1 MKVFVT
7 GVNGQLGHDVVNELN
22 ASGHTAIGSDLKS
35 VYSGITDGTFVT
47 RAPYISLDIT
57 REDAVFKAID
67 QVKPDALVHCAAWT
81 AVDAA
86 EEPDNRK
93 TVFAVNE
100 EGTRHIARASRAVH
114 AKMVYISTDYVFDG
128 TGTEPWQ
135 ADCTEFA
142 PQNVYGESKLAGEK
156 AVRETLESYFI
167 VRTAWVFGLNGKN
180 FVRTMVTLGKTH
192 RQLRVV
198 SDQIGTPTYTPDLAR
213 LLVDMVQTER
223 FGTYHATNEGGFIS
237 WADFATEIFR
247 QTGQDVEVFPVTT
260 AEYGLSKAKRPFN
273 SRLSKEKLAQAG
285 FERLPTWQDAL
296 TRYLKEAT
304 L

>member
-7 GVNGQLGHDVVNELN
+7 GVNGQLGHDVVNELS
-22 ASGHTAIGSDLKS
+22 ARGHTAIGSDLKP
-35 VYSGITDGTFVT
+35 VYSGIADGTFVT

-67 QVKPDALVHCAAWT
+67 QVKPDALVHCAACT
-81 AVDAA
+81 AGDAA
-86 EEPDNRK
+86 EAPDNRK

-135 ADCTEFA
+135 ADCTDFA

>member
-7 GVNGQLGHDVVNELN
+7 GVNGQLGHDVVNELS
-22 ASGHTAIGSDLKS
+22 ARGHTAIGSDLKL
-35 VYSGITDGTFVT
+35 VYSGIADGTFVT

-128 TGTEPWQ
+128 TGTEPRQ

>member
-22 ASGHTAIGSDLKS
+22 ARGHTAIGSDLKP
-35 VYSGITDGTFVT
+35 VYSGIADGTFVT

-135 ADCTEFA
+135 ADCTEVA

-285 FERLPTWQDAL
+285 FERLPTGQDAL